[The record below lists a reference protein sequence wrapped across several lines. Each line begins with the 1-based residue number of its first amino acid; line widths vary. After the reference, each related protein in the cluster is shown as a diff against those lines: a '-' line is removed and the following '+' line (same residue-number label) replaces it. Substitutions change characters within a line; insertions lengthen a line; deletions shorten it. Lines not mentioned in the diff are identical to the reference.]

1 MTNNGDDHPTPPP
14 PPPPPPQ
21 MNINSPRQHGH
32 VHRLGP
38 NKR

>member
-1 MTNNGDDHPTPPP
+1 MTNNGDDHPT
-14 PPPPPPQ
+14 PPPPPQ